1 MNSSSV
7 VNDSGLLIEFSKG
20 PLFDFVEQ
28 LSQTDCVEL
37 VRYIARNHEP
47 NQVLPWSPN
56 TYYSTWKGSMVT
68 YTTKAPEDNGNA
80 GFILKLVARTP
91 LLFVPDPDEG
101 PEGGGGGTVAAGRSL
116 ANDLFDHV
124 LYVVSTKSS
133 PSVEEK
139 AAPKV
144 PRVIFMYGR
153 YGWGWHL
160 RNAPLTTGS
169 GRAIDAVFSSALGG
183 DQAKEKEGF
192 AACYAGSVQ
201 LPATPTDFVWPTFGP
216 SMGRLALSCVDV
228 RRGANGGVDADCA
241 WLSPASELFCLG
253 RRSTEEGPLT
263 ATTAGASNAYLR
275 DRRWPLEYSFSICAW
290 LSPASELFCLGRR
303 STEEGSLTATTP
315 AASNACSRD
324 RRRPLEYSFSIECG
338 QTSARLHLLRSFRER
353 LVGSLRRVTRVS
365 ILRTSI
371 AGNWLKLIAVYS
383 GRLLPGFSSLQKDE
397 KARQIDSSWLSEIG
411 PRCLPD
417 FSLGALSR

>member
-253 RRSTEEGPLT
+253 RRSTEEG
-263 ATTAGASNAYLR
+263 
-275 DRRWPLEYSFSICAW
+275 
-290 LSPASELFCLGRR
+290 
-303 STEEGSLTATTP
+303 SLTATTP